1 MIVFHAGI
9 LDNQFLLWGETRKA
23 ESEAPK
29 RRGRT
34 QKPAG
39 RPPYP
44 YGADWETV
52 KQTLPILGGG
62 APAIRP
68 PDREVFAWLPSR
80 GGNPI
85 PSSPIIDEA
94 YSSKGKPKLVPW
106 PLCAAVVP
114 AEEILPFLCQCQGKD
129 LLAPGVL
136 IGKDLAYWAGL
147 SRFAG
152 SLTARQK
159 FLPSL
164 EREENTYYARWRPV
178 IEAGDLSTRDQ
189 WIKAMPAACRA
200 LAWDPETAPQTA
212 PASLVAS
219 FLHFIVDQLVRNAG
233 AQFPV
238 TPPPRGKKKAPVF
251 DSLHDQWLHALRV
264 PDGKM
269 DADPG
274 ELERLAAQIREWRR
288 PIALMTQA
296 PFRLAFRLEE
306 PEDLPGEEP
315 SSKRRKKPGP
325 DLWEV
330 KYLLQDVQDPSL
342 LIPLNKVWIATGKMA
357 ERLKRPGFQVH
368 DYLLSAMGQASKIDP
383 HIEASLKKP
392 NPGGHELDTP
402 GAFAFL
408 TEKAAILEQMNFTV
422 LLPAWWTR
430 KGTKLRLTA
439 RAHVKSPPMQGGG
452 GVSLDELVKFEWRL
466 ALGGEEITYEE
477 LQELAKFKSPL
488 VRRRGQWVQLSA
500 EEIQEAIAFWKSKA
514 PGQGTARDALQWALG
529 NAGPGPALEISGVT
543 ADGWFSGLLE
553 GLSGKPTF
561 EAIDPHPSFTGMLRP
576 YQARGYSW
584 LNFLQQWGLGACL
597 ADDMGLGKTVQTLA
611 WAQRAW
617 HENGQRP
624 FLLICPTSV
633 VGNWQK
639 EAERFTPD
647 LPVLIHHGTAR
658 RKGAAFAKEAK
669 KHALVVSS
677 YALLH
682 RDFHLFEN
690 ITWAGVILDEAQ
702 NIKNPETK
710 QSKAARALKTDG
722 RIALTGTPVENNVG
736 DLWSIMEFLNPGLLG
751 TRNQFRERYF
761 IPIQATRDESAVQR
775 LKRITGPFILRRE
788 KTDKT
793 IISDLPDKMEM
804 KVFCNLTKE
813 QATLYTAVVNEA
825 SRDLEEAEGIQRRG
839 VVLATLSKLKQ
850 VCNHPAQFM
859 GDRSSIPGRSGK
871 LARLTEMFEELLSV
885 GDRALVFTQF
895 AEMGGILQGYL
906 QEQFGREVLF
916 LHGATTKSKR
926 DQMVERFQRED
937 GPSVFILSLKAGGT
951 GLNLTRANHVFHFDR
966 WWNPAVENQ
975 ATDRAFRIGQTR
987 NVQVHKFLCVGT
999 LEEKIDAM
1007 IERKQEIAAGVVGS
1021 GEAWLTELSTAELKQ
1036 LFALSRDAV
1045 AE

>member
-9 LDNQFLLWGETRKA
+9 LDNQFLLWGEASKTEA
-23 ESEAPK
+23 AAPK
-29 RRGRT
+29 RRDRMPR
-34 QKPAG
+34 KAG
-39 RPPYP
+39 QTPYP
-44 YGADWETV
+44 YDAGLEALTWTF
-52 KQTLPILGGG
+52 QSIGGF
-62 APAIRP
+62 APAVRP
-68 PDREVFAWLPSR
+68 PDRTVFAWLPAN
-80 GGNPI
+80 GMNPV
-85 PSSPIIDEA
+85 PSSPVIDEEFSA
-94 YSSKGKPKLVPW
+94 KGKPQLAPW
-106 PLCAAVVP
+106 PVSAARAP
-114 AEEILPFLCQCQGKD
+114 ANEILPFLCQCQGKD

-147 SRFAG
+147 SRYAG
-152 SLTARQK
+152 SLAARQK

-164 EREENTYYARWRPV
+164 EREGNAYYARWRAV

-200 LAWDPETAPQTA
+200 LAWDSETEPQTA
-212 PASLVAS
+212 PAFLVPL
-219 FLHFIVDQLVRNAG
+219 FLNFVVDQLVRNAG
-233 AQFPV
+233 ARPPV
-238 TPPPRGKKKAPVF
+238 SPPPRGKHKIPVF
-251 DSLHDQWLHALRV
+251 DSLHDQWLHALRG

-269 DADPG
+269 DGDAS

-288 PIALMTQA
+288 PIALMTQT

-306 PEDLPGEEP
+306 PEDIPDETV
-315 SSKRRKKPGP
+315 SSRRRKKPKP
-325 DLWEV
+325 DTWEV
-330 KYLLQDVQDPSL
+330 RYLLQDVQDPSL
-342 LIPLNKVWIATGKMA
+342 LIPLDQVWTAKGKMA
-357 ERLKRPGFQVH
+357 ERLKRTGFH
-368 DYLLSAMGQASKIDP
+368 IHEYLLSAMGQASNIDP
-383 HIEASLKKP
+383 HIEASLKQP
-392 NPGGHELDTP
+392 NPSGHELDTP
-402 GAFAFL
+402 GAYAFL

-430 KGTKLRLTA
+430 KGTKLRLSA
-439 RAHVKSPPMQGGG
+439 RAHVKSPPMQGGS
-452 GVSLDELVKFEWRL
+452 GVSLDELVQFEWRL
-466 ALGGEEITYEE
+466 ALGGEEISYEE
-477 LQELAKFKSPL
+477 LLELAKFKSPL
-488 VRRRGQWVQLSA
+488 VRRRGHWVQLSA
-500 EEIQEAIAFWKSKA
+500 EEIQEAIAFWQSKA
-514 PGQGTARDALQWALG
+514 PGQGTARGALQWALG
-529 NAGPGPALEISGVT
+529 NTGPGPSLDISGIT
-543 ADGWFSGLLE
+543 ADGWFNGLLE
-553 GLSGKPTF
+553 GLSGRQTF
-561 EAIDPHPSFTGMLRP
+561 EELDPHPSFTGTLRP

-584 LNFLQQWGLGACL
+584 MNFLQQWGLGACL

-611 WAQRAW
+611 WMQRAW
-617 HENGQRP
+617 HENGGRP

-647 LPVLIHHGTAR
+647 LPVMIHHGTTR
-658 RKGAAFAKEAK
+658 RKGAAFAKTAK
-669 KHALVVSS
+669 RHAIVVSS

-682 RDFHLFEN
+682 RDFHLFETL
-690 ITWAGVILDEAQ
+690 TWAGVILDEAQ

-751 TRNQFRERYF
+751 TRNQFRERFF
-761 IPIQATRDESAVQR
+761 IPIQATRDESAIQR

-788 KTDKT
+788 KTDKS
-793 IISDLPDKMEM
+793 IISDLPDKLEM
-804 KVFCNLTKE
+804 KVFCNLTRE

-839 VVLATLSKLKQ
+839 VVLAALSKLKQ
-850 VCNHPAQFM
+850 VCNHPAQFL

-885 GDRALVFTQF
+885 GDRALIFTQF
-895 AEMGGILQGYL
+895 AEMGAILQGCL
-906 QEQFGREVLF
+906 REQFGREVLF
-916 LHGATTKSKR
+916 LHGATAKSKR

-1007 IERKQEIAAGVVGS
+1007 IERKKEVAAGVVGS
-1021 GEAWLTELSTAELKQ
+1021 GEAWLTELSTEELKQ
-1036 LFALSRDAV
+1036 LFALSQDAV
-1045 AE
+1045 GE